1 MAGIYTSFEEFRFL
15 LFVYTLDAERL
26 VDIADAALEQI
37 VLLHAKG
44 EDSFLNRMELIVSRH
59 SS

>member
-1 MAGIYTSFEEFRFL
+1 MAGSYTSFEEFRFL

-37 VLLHAKG
+37 VLLHAKD